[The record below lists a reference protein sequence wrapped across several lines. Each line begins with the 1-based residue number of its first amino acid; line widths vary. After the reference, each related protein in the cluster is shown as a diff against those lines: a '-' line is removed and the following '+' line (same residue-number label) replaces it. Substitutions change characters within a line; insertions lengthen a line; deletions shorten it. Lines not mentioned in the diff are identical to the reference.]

1 MTIVHD
7 VDVLQRFNIISNYDY
22 GCLAKIPLGLLP
34 TTISMSFSEV
44 QLPIVK
50 GPSLLHSSNQEINPS
65 VGSQQFLVEDL
76 VKVSTP
82 NKFKPPSPQPQPK
95 PIVHS
100 NVAIRKELILK
111 ASVELEKDM
120 NDEEVEEEGSDKD
133 EMEEG
138 EESEELEGVGGPINP
153 QMKNLESFHAS
164 KSKKVM
170 KSPLKKTTKKV
181 KKLVAKHVGI
191 ATTT

>member
-1 MTIVHD
+1 M
-7 VDVLQRFNIISNYDY
+7 
-22 GCLAKIPLGLLP
+22 
-34 TTISMSFSEV
+34 
-44 QLPIVK
+44 
-50 GPSLLHSSNQEINPS
+50 LHSSNQEINPS
-65 VGSQQFLVEDL
+65 VGSQQFPIEDL

-82 NKFKPPSPQPQPK
+82 NKSKPPSPQPQPK

-120 NDEEVEEEGSDKD
+120 NDEEVEEEGSNKD

-138 EESEELEGVGGPINP
+138 EEFEELEGVGGPINP
-153 QMKNLESFHAS
+153 PMKNLESCHAS

-170 KSPLKKTTKKV
+170 KSPLKETTKKV
-181 KKLVAKHVGI
+181 KKLVAKQVSI